1 MSVPDAAEFK
11 KDTAAQDAVK
21 AGIAAVVTCDVK
33 YITLSIT
40 IVGATG
46 RRLAASV
53 EVTYTITIPGTATG
67 VDPTDVASKLGSAT
81 SADLTAK
88 IITQM
93 IKKKGA
99 DYVVSVDTKSVVSV
113 SARATCSSIANAP
126 SNFCGSGKVYDLTK
140 ADSTC
145 AADPCNKAT
154 GGDATA
160 CCKTT
165 TAGAGTT
172 ATGDEV
178 SNTSE
183 TSNTTAGAG
192 TTATGDNDNEVSSTS
207 ETSLVG
213 EILLVGVLVVHV
225 ANSFHYI

>member
-1 MSVPDAAEFK
+1 MSVPDAADFK
-11 KDTAAQDAVK
+11 NDTAAQDAVK

-53 EVTYTITIPGTATG
+53 EVTYTITIPGTVTG
-67 VDPTDVASKLGSAT
+67 VDPTEVSSKLESAT

-88 IITQM
+88 IITEM

-99 DYVVSVDTKSVVSV
+99 NYVVSVDTKSKVSV

-126 SNFCGSGKVYDLTK
+126 SNFCGSGKVYDSTK

-165 TAGAGTT
+165 TAGNGTT
-172 ATGDEV
+172 ATGD
-178 SNTSE
+178 
-183 TSNTTAGAG
+183 G
-192 TTATGDNDNEVSSTS
+192 TTATGDEVSSTS

-213 EILLVGVLVVHV
+213 EILLVGAFVVHV
-225 ANSFHYI
+225 ANSLHCI

>member
-1 MSVPDAAEFK
+1 MRVLSL
-11 KDTAAQDAVK
+11 TRAVWHLSRWYSLCEIF
-21 AGIAAVVTCDVK
+21 ASNTSSRGVWNH
-33 YITLSIT
+33 LSIT

-67 VDPTDVASKLGSAT
+67 VNPTDVSSKLTSAT

-93 IKKKGA
+93 IEKKGA
-99 DYVVSVDTKSVVSV
+99 EYVVSVDTKSVVSV
-113 SARATCSSIANAP
+113 SARATCSTIANAP
-126 SNFCGSGKVYDLTK
+126 SNFCGSGKVYDSTK

-178 SNTSE
+178 S
-183 TSNTTAGAG
+183 
-192 TTATGDNDNEVSSTS
+192 STS

-213 EILLVGVLVVHV
+213 EILLVGAFVVHV
-225 ANSFHYI
+225 ANSLHCI